1 VIKQDT
7 QVKPRTSTVRGS
19 RVSFFD
25 DFPDVTPKPGTIL
38 VRTRAISA
46 RVNKNFDGFE
56 SQELKKA
63 YRTFVGRPVFVNH
76 QNLNY
81 RKTRGIVRGSVYK
94 ENGTDKYIDLLI
106 EVDAKAYPRLAAEI
120 EAGRL
125 DGVSMGCFAPNTLI
139 TMADGSTKA
148 IEKVEVDD
156 EILTHRGNVEPVTYV
171 MVRPYDGT
179 MVTLNV
185 SGDEI
190 VLTSEHPVWVRSE
203 SLHADS
209 NWVPA
214 IDVSVGDWV
223 FTPAQAV
230 REETVYVPGETW
242 PCKDGLWRR
251 INKATTDQGYIPEVY
266 NLDVDGDDSYVAGGI
281 AVHNCDVGFTV
292 CSYCGNVAR
301 DPYEF
306 CDHVLAFKGAVL
318 ERISDNFEKQAVLVY
333 EQCKNVSFFEISFV
347 FDPAD
352 ETALVQ
358 EVYVPGGSHF
368 GSDEAGG
375 GIPGPAGVVEDI
387 MGAPGMVGD
396 FVNGAPG
403 AGAPSPASDP
413 AAIMSGPSPGA
424 GGAQP
429 PPGAAPPSANENPLL
444 DAFGYTVPVIPKLG
458 FGETIAPPQVDTMR
472 AEENCPQCGDE
483 GFDGKECQ
491 LCRFRQPPE
500 ELQEPNLDKAKQIDL
515 RQKPLDRQARRNLS
529 ANPFV
534 RRS

>member
-1 VIKQDT
+1 VFKQDT
-7 QVKPRTSTVRGS
+7 QEKPRTSIVRGS

-25 DFPDVTPKPGTIL
+25 DFPDVTPRPGTIL

-56 SQELKKA
+56 SHELKKA

-125 DGVSMGCFAPNTLI
+125 DGVSMGCFAPSTLI
-139 TMADGSTKA
+139 TMADGSEKA
-148 IEKVEVDD
+148 IEKIEVDD
-156 EILTHRGNVEPVTYV
+156 EIITHKGNVEPVTYV
-171 MVRPYDGT
+171 MVRDYDGLI
-179 MVTLNV
+179 VTLTV
-185 SGDEI
+185 SNLNDPI
-190 VLTSEHPVWVRSE
+190 VMTSEHPIWVRAG
-203 SLHADS
+203 SLHAES
-209 NWVPA
+209 LWTTA
-214 IDVSVGDWV
+214 IEIVAGDWV
-223 FTPAQAV
+223 FTPGRAV
-230 REETVYVPGETW
+230 KENAAFIPGETW

-251 INKATTDQGYIPEVY
+251 ILHAESDRDTLSEVY

-292 CSYCGNVAR
+292 CSYCGNTAR

-318 ERISDNFEKQAVLVY
+318 NKITDNFEKQAVLVY

-358 EVYVPGGSHF
+358 EVYVPGGAHYANEF
-368 GSDEAGG
+368 D
-375 GIPGPAGVVEDI
+375 PY
-387 MGAPGMVGD
+387 GA
-396 FVNGAPG
+396 
-403 AGAPSPASDP
+403 APSPGTDP
-413 AAIMSGPSPGA
+413 AAVMSGPSPSA
-424 GGAQP
+424 TYAQP
-429 PPGAAPPSANENPLL
+429 PSPYPMPQDDNP
-444 DAFGYTVPVIPKLG
+444 VNPIIPKLG
-458 FGETIAPPQVDTMR
+458 YGETIAPPQVDTMR
-472 AEENCPQCGDE
+472 DEQSCPQCGDE

-491 LCRFRQPPE
+491 LCQFRMPPE
-500 ELQEPNLDKAKQIDL
+500 ELQEPNLEQAKQVDL
-515 RQKPLDRQARRNLS
+515 RQNPLDRQARRNLS
-529 ANPFV
+529 DNPFV

>member
-7 QVKPRTSTVRGS
+7 QVKPRTSIVRGS

-25 DFPDVTPKPGTIL
+25 DFPNITPKPGTIL

-56 SQELKKA
+56 SHELKKA
-63 YRTFVGRPVFVNH
+63 HQTFVGRPVFVNH

-139 TMADGSTKA
+139 TMADGSTKP
-148 IEKVEVDD
+148 IEKIEIDD

-171 MVRPYDGT
+171 MVRHYDGLI
-179 MVTLNV
+179 VTLNV
-185 SGDEI
+185 SNLDNPI
-190 VLTSEHPVWVRSE
+190 VMTSEHPIWVRPG
-203 SLHADS
+203 SLHAES
-209 NWVPA
+209 MWTKA
-214 IDVSVGDWV
+214 IEIVAGDWV
-223 FTPAQAV
+223 FTPGRAV
-230 REETVYVPGETW
+230 TENAKFIPGETW

-251 INKATTDQGYIPEVY
+251 VLDIENHHDLLPEVY
-266 NLDVDGDDSYVAGGI
+266 NLDVDGDDSYVAGEI

-358 EVYVPGGSHF
+358 EVYVPGGAHF
-368 GSDEAGG
+368 GADEFGG
-375 GIPGPAGVVEDI
+375 GVPQPLGITETLMGPPPG
-387 MGAPGMVGD
+387 
-396 FVNGAPG
+396 
-403 AGAPSPASDP
+403 SDP
-413 AAIMSGPSPGA
+413 AAIMSGPSTGA

-429 PPGAAPPSANENPLL
+429 PGPYPSPEENP
-444 DAFGYTVPVIPKLG
+444 PIIPKLG

-491 LCRFRQPPE
+491 LCQFRQPPE